1 MEKAQAQA
9 QETGNEFPFTYELAM
24 LSMPKRVAVGAPT
37 T

>member
-1 MEKAQAQA
+1 MEKAA
-9 QETGNEFPFTYELAM
+9 ETGNKFPPIYELAM